1 MRGGYGV
8 SLPDVPTIA
17 EAGLKGYAV
26 EPWFGVFAPAG
37 TPPAITQKLNQAFAF
52 TCQRK
57 ILAMTSIHH
66 AARAGFSAEAQT
78 YARGRPEYPADV
90 LPWLTDVVKLGP
102 GKRVIDLGAGTGKF
116 TGLLVQTGADVTAV
130 EPVDAMRA
138 QLAQLV
144 QRLPAL
150 TALAGSAEAMPLP
163 TASVDAVVCAQAFH
177 WFATEAA
184 LAEIRRVLKPGGKL
198 GLIWNVRDESVD
210 WVTAITAI
218 ITPYEGDA
226 PRFYKGDWRKPFAAP
241 AGQHF
246 SALEQTHFAYQHV
259 GSAQEVILDRFMS
272 VSFIA
277 ALAAND
283 KATVFAQLNDLIA
296 SHPALRNQEKITFP
310 YRTEA
315 YVCTRLD

>member
-1 MRGGYGV
+1 MLDRRTQQRLRGTGGIA
-8 SLPDVPTIA
+8 SALLPI
-17 EAGLKGYAV
+17 LKRTNQHTSQ
-26 EPWFGVFAPAG
+26 FGKIPRDDG
-37 TPPAITQKLNQAFAF
+37 AF

-57 ILAMTSIHH
+57 ILAMTSIHN
-66 AARAGFSAEAQT
+66 AAQQGFSAEAQT

-116 TGLLVQTGADVTAV
+116 TRLLLQTGADVTAV

-138 QLAQLV
+138 QLV
-144 QRLPAL
+144 QRLPAV
-150 TALAGSAEAMPLP
+150 TALAGGAEAMPLR
-163 TASVDAVVCAQAFH
+163 TASVDAVLCAQAFH

-184 LAEIRRVLKPGGKL
+184 LADIYRVLKPGGKL

-210 WVTAITAI
+210 WVAAITAI

-246 SALEQTHFAYQHV
+246 TALEQSNFAYQHV
-259 GSAQEVILDRFMS
+259 GSAREVILDRFMS

-283 KATVFAQLNDLIA
+283 KATVFAQLNELVA
-296 SHPALRNQEKITFP
+296 SHLALRNQDKIAFP

-315 YVCTRLD
+315 YVCARLD